1 MLTKRAAGR
10 VLERPASQGN
20 KLAPNG
26 AYMDAS
32 GHRMQVQRTKT
43 AKIATN
49 FSFIGA
55 IFAVVG
61 FVSALGTGLAGKFDE
76 AL

>member
-1 MLTKRAAGR
+1 MR
-10 VLERPASQGN
+10 
-20 KLAPNG
+20 LAECWESLQAKGTNLP
-26 AYMDAS
+26 YMDAS